1 MNAEPDAAGL
11 SPSRGWLL
19 GLFALALAL
28 RGGSAWFAS
37 TGSPFWSQ
45 VNVDDRAYHEWAL
58 RIAGGQWSDGEVFFL
73 SPLYPYALGALY
85 RLFGASMGLA
95 VVLQCILSAAMIPIL
110 AALGGRLFGSRA
122 GLLTGLLGAF
132 YGPLIFFSE
141 CLLSETL
148 HLFLV
153 CAGLLQLQ
161 RAASQGRLATAFGAG
176 GLLGLAAVAR
186 AYFLASGV
194 LLGLWL
200 WWMVR
205 QQPGRRALPM
215 CFALG
220 LLLALAP
227 SALHNRW
234 AGGSVVLVNSSGGI
248 NFFLGNHAGANGRI
262 HPPPGVSVEGLLTPD
277 KMRETFALKAQTETG
292 QTMGAAELSSHY
304 YSEARAWMLRHPGD
318 WLSLLGL
325 KLRQVV
331 EAFEYPGD
339 RNAYQAQRWSPILR
353 WTPVGWTLVLSLAV
367 GACCMSTV
375 RQRGVGLVH
384 VINGLGLVVLLAFLV
399 TDRFRLVLIPG
410 CLLLAGIGADGLM
423 RARGESPRL
432 GAMGRL
438 LVLATVSLSLSIG
451 AGRPKES
458 YMSHYNLALKY
469 DLRGDLVQSETC
481 LRDSLLM
488 RPGFMRGHLKLAEVL
503 QGLGRASEAQAE
515 VQIARRLAREQG
527 IRLGPEGGRG
537 SQAGSGEGRGSPPK
551 R

>member
-11 SPSRGWLL
+11 PPSRGWLF

-28 RGGSAWFAS
+28 RGGSAWFAL

-95 VVLQCILSAAMIPIL
+95 VVLQCILSAATIPIL

-161 RAASQGRLATAFGAG
+161 RAASGGRLASAFGAG

-205 QQPGRRALPM
+205 QQSGKRALPM
-215 CFALG
+215 GFALG

-234 AGGSVVLVNSSGGI
+234 AGGDVVLVNSSGGI

-262 HPPPGVSVEGLLTPD
+262 HPPPGVSVEGLLTPE
-277 KMRETFALKAQTETG
+277 KMRATFAVKAQAETG
-292 QTMGAAELSSHY
+292 KAMGAAGLSSHY
-304 YSEARAWMLRHPGD
+304 YSKARAWMLRHPMD
-318 WLSLLGL
+318 WLAL
-325 KLRQVV
+325 
-331 EAFEYPGD
+331 
-339 RNAYQAQRWSPILR
+339 
-353 WTPVGWTLVLSLAV
+353 
-367 GACCMSTV
+367 
-375 RQRGVGLVH
+375 
-384 VINGLGLVVLLAFLV
+384 
-399 TDRFRLVLIPG
+399 
-410 CLLLAGIGADGLM
+410 
-423 RARGESPRL
+423 
-432 GAMGRL
+432 
-438 LVLATVSLSLSIG
+438 LSIPATG
-451 AGRPKES
+451 MPTKHSAGRPS
-458 YMSHYNLALKY
+458 CVGLLSGGPLSSPWLLAPASCPQ
-469 DLRGDLVQSETC
+469 LV
-481 LRDSLLM
+481 
-488 RPGFMRGHLKLAEVL
+488 
-503 QGLGRASEAQAE
+503 
-515 VQIARRLAREQG
+515 
-527 IRLGPEGGRG
+527 EGGWG
-537 SQAGSGEGRGSPPK
+537 WSM
-551 R
+551 